1 MRRGGA
7 GMSRRA
13 GTQTAATASHAMT
26 DAPAHAM
33 TGAQATGAQTGTHH
47 SRRATD
53 AAQFMPFAA
62 LTGYYGLVQAR
73 ERELDVEPRRPMTEE
88 RQEELSNMLVRLRR
102 GDGVVVTHYDRRSY
116 VTTRGTVR
124 QVNEVRHTLDLV
136 EGGSIL
142 FVDIWEIA
150 WA

>member
-1 MRRGGA
+1 MGSCPGA
-7 GMSRRA
+7 RA
-13 GTQTAATASHAMT
+13 T
-26 DAPAHAM
+26 DAPTRAM
-33 TGAQATGAQTGTHH
+33 ADAQAAAAQAGTH
-47 SRRATD
+47 RGGRATD

-62 LTGYYGLVQAR
+62 LTGYYGLVR
-73 ERELDVEPRRPMTEE
+73 EKERELDVEPRRPMTEE

-102 GDGVVVTHYDRRSY
+102 GDSVIVTHYDRRAY

>member
-26 DAPAHAM
+26 
-33 TGAQATGAQTGTHH
+33 GAQATGAQTGTHH
-47 SRRATD
+47 SGRATD

>member
-1 MRRGGA
+1 M
-7 GMSRRA
+7 A
-13 GTQTAATASHAMT
+13 GT
-26 DAPAHAM
+26 
-33 TGAQATGAQTGTHH
+33 QATGARAETRLGG
-47 SRRATD
+47 RATD

-62 LTGYYGLVQAR
+62 LTGYYGLVQER

-88 RQEELSNMLVRLRR
+88 HQEELSNMLVRLRR
-102 GDGVVVTHYDRRSY
+102 GDGVIVTHYGRRSY